1 LNPMMQGLTVGVM
14 GIGITFAALGLI
26 ILVMIVLQRLF
37 IQPQAAPSQDE
48 IGTTHAVEAAALPQ
62 EEEVV
67 AAIGAALAYMRTA
80 ESVRGGLGSS
90 LGAESGVWWH
100 VGQAIQHSHGDTS
113 SKELARLPSWRE
125 PA

>member
-37 IQPQAAPSQDE
+37 VQPHAAASQDE
-48 IGTTHAVEAAALPQ
+48 IGTTHAVEAPGLPQ

-67 AAIGAALAYMRTA
+67 AAIGAALAYMRAA
-80 ESVRGGLGSS
+80 ESARGGLGSS
-90 LGAESGVWWH
+90 LGVESGAWWH
-100 VGQAIQHSHGDTS
+100 VGQAIQHSHGDAS